1 MEESVCELG
10 VADDLGVVPVRE
22 PPASELSVDGEAR
35 VLEITEVE
43 LAIEALAE
51 LAELVVMSATPKEL
65 ADDSLEAEGVMFADA
80 DDPSVKMTAEALLPE
95 YEAEPAL
102 PNAAGAVVCG
112 SPTGDVTD

>member
-51 LAELVVMSATPKEL
+51 LAELVVMSSTL
-65 ADDSLEAEGVMFADA
+65 R
-80 DDPSVKMTAEALLPE
+80 
-95 YEAEPAL
+95 
-102 PNAAGAVVCG
+102 
-112 SPTGDVTD
+112 